1 MVLKGIGALL
11 IVLGCGGFGFSMASF
26 HRREEFALRQ
36 LLTVL
41 DIMECE
47 LQYRLTPL
55 PELLLL
61 AEREASG
68 VIQRVLRALRT
79 ELEAQ
84 ISPDARACMEAAL
97 ASMSGLPDSLCGA
110 LRTLGICLGRFDLP
124 GQLQGMNRA
133 RSECQRALE
142 QLCRNRDNRLRSYQT
157 LGLCAGAALAILL
170 L

>member
-1 MVLKGIGALL
+1 MGMKGIGALL
-11 IVLGCGGFGFSMASF
+11 IVLGCGGFGFSMAMS

-41 DIMECE
+41 DLMESE

-55 PELLLL
+55 PGLLLL
-61 AEREASG
+61 AEQEAAG
-68 VIQRVLRALRT
+68 VIKRLLHTLRK

-97 ASMSGLPDSLCGA
+97 ASGSDLPDSVCGA
-110 LRTLGICLGRFDLP
+110 LRNLGISLGRFDLP
-124 GQLQGMNRA
+124 GQLQGLQSTRD
-133 RSECQRALE
+133 ECRRALE